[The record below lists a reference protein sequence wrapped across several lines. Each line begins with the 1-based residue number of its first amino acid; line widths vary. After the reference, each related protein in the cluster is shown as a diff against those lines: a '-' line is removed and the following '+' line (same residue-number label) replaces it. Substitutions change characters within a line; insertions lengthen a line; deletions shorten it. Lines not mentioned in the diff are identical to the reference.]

1 MIVSTNKNRMKNL
14 IRLGMI
20 AAVLATFIFTSCS
33 KDEEEFSLVGKTY
46 AAFSYH
52 SNAYN
57 GTIIQTDG
65 YDAYD
70 VYRFISDTECEVSTR
85 KNSPTGGI
93 IGDIDIDTYTLD
105 YPTIKIKCNEEYT
118 ATGTFINQE
127 TFRITWKNGKILEYI
142 KQ

>member
-1 MIVSTNKNRMKNL
+1 MAMMRM
-14 IRLGMI
+14 MCT
-20 AAVLATFIFTSCS
+20 VLFPIQ
-33 KDEEEFSLVGKTY
+33 
-46 AAFSYH
+46 
-52 SNAYN
+52 NAKY
-57 GTIIQTDG
+57 QP
-65 YDAYD
+65 
-70 VYRFISDTECEVSTR
+70 E